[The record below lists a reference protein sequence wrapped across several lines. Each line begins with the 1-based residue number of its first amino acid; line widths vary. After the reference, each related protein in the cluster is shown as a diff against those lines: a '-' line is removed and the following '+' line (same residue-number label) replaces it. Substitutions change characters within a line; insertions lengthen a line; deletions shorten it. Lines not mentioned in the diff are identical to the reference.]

1 MKEFYRYLKRYA
13 KMAKKK
19 NIYEISIIGVLTI
32 IISIFTPALIANIIT
47 SMLKA
52 EYKAVIINIVIL
64 AVLQSI
70 KLLITILS
78 TRAFYDL
85 RKDFIVKIKSSLAK
99 SIFHLEMQSFD
110 KEQKGK
116 FIQRINKDPDIITD
130 LFNGIKQNM
139 LLLFTNIGVIIYVI
153 YLNPILGMIYLISF
167 MLSLYIRKKGVNT
180 KRKYKNQYLKEEE
193 KSTSLWNEILNG
205 IKEIKLLNVKKQ
217 FSDKTQESFKNIE
230 DYQYKAD
237 FIFNLYMKLTVI
249 IEWAANAIVIFLSIY
264 LIQKNIMSVE
274 QFVTIFMYRVNL
286 FSFVDNFTDLLDMIA
301 RFNLSSNRIFD
312 IIDMYKE
319 ENNEEEDCNCECLG
333 KIDFEN
339 VKFKY
344 DDKYILND
352 CTFSIMPNEK
362 VAIIGENGSGK
373 TTILN
378 LIARTYVANEGKI
391 KIDDKDIK
399 DLSEKYLRKNISM
412 ISQDFYIFNMSIKD
426 NLLLA
431 KPNAREDELQ
441 EVCKKVELDKYIQS
455 LPEKYQTLIG
465 ENGVNLSGGQRQRF
479 AIARALLRESKIIL
493 LDEATNALDE
503 NIENSIF
510 ELLEKLKTE
519 HTIVVVTHNLKH
531 IENFENK
538 YILKDGEIFKYE

>member
-116 FIQRINKDPDIITD
+116 FIQRINKDPDIIAD

-180 KRKYKNQYLKEEE
+180 KREYKNQYLKEEE

-249 IEWAANAIVIFLSIY
+249 IEWAANAIVVFLSIY

-319 ENNEEEDCNCECLG
+319 DNEEEDCNCECLG

-455 LPEKYQTLIG
+455 LPEKYETLIG

-531 IENFENK
+531 IENFENR

>member
-1 MKEFYRYLKRYA
+1 MKEFYKYLKRYA

-19 NIYEISIIGVLTI
+19 NIYEIGIISALTI

-47 SMLKA
+47 SMLKV
-52 EYKAVIINIVIL
+52 EYKVVIINLIIL

-70 KLLITILS
+70 KLFSTILS

-85 RKDFIVKIKSSLAK
+85 RKDFIVNIKNSLAK

-116 FIQRINKDPDIITD
+116 FIQRINKDPDIIAD
-130 LFNGIKQNM
+130 IFNGIKQNM
-139 LLLFTNIGVIIYVI
+139 LLLFTNIGIIIYVI
-153 YLNPILGMIYLISF
+153 YLNPILGTIYLLSF
-167 MLSLYIRKKGVNT
+167 ILSLYIRKKGVNT

-217 FSDKTQESFKNIE
+217 FSDKTQESFKSIE
-230 DYQYKAD
+230 TYQYKAD
-237 FIFNLYMKLTVI
+237 FIFNLYMKLTVL
-249 IEWAANAIVIFLSIY
+249 IEWGANAIVIFLSIY
-264 LIQKNIMSVE
+264 LIQKNIMNVE

-319 ENNEEEDCNCECLG
+319 ENEAKDSDSECSG
-333 KIDFEN
+333 KIEFEN

-344 DDKYILND
+344 DDKYILKG
-352 CTFSIMPNEK
+352 CTFSVMPNEK

-378 LIARTYVANEGKI
+378 LIARTYIANEGKI
-391 KIDDKDIK
+391 KIDDKDINN
-399 DLSEKYLRKNISM
+399 LSEKYLRKNISM

-431 KPNAREDELQ
+431 KPNAKENELQ

-455 LPEKYQTLIG
+455 LPEKYETLIG
-465 ENGVNLSGGQRQRF
+465 ENGLNLSGGQRQRF

>member
-1 MKEFYRYLKRYA
+1 MKETYRYLKRYA

-217 FSDKTQESFKNIE
+217 FSDKTQ
-230 DYQYKAD
+230 
-237 FIFNLYMKLTVI
+237 
-249 IEWAANAIVIFLSIY
+249 
-264 LIQKNIMSVE
+264 
-274 QFVTIFMYRVNL
+274 
-286 FSFVDNFTDLLDMIA
+286 
-301 RFNLSSNRIFD
+301 
-312 IIDMYKE
+312 
-319 ENNEEEDCNCECLG
+319 
-333 KIDFEN
+333 
-339 VKFKY
+339 
-344 DDKYILND
+344 
-352 CTFSIMPNEK
+352 
-362 VAIIGENGSGK
+362 
-373 TTILN
+373 
-378 LIARTYVANEGKI
+378 
-391 KIDDKDIK
+391 
-399 DLSEKYLRKNISM
+399 
-412 ISQDFYIFNMSIKD
+412 
-426 NLLLA
+426 
-431 KPNAREDELQ
+431 
-441 EVCKKVELDKYIQS
+441 
-455 LPEKYQTLIG
+455 
-465 ENGVNLSGGQRQRF
+465 
-479 AIARALLRESKIIL
+479 
-493 LDEATNALDE
+493 
-503 NIENSIF
+503 
-510 ELLEKLKTE
+510 
-519 HTIVVVTHNLKH
+519 
-531 IENFENK
+531 
-538 YILKDGEIFKYE
+538 

>member
-13 KMAKKK
+13 KMTKKK
-19 NIYEISIIGVLTI
+19 NIYEIGIIGVLTI

-47 SMLKA
+47 LMLKA
-52 EYKAVIINIVIL
+52 EYKAVIINIIIL

-70 KLLITILS
+70 KLLSTILS

-153 YLNPILGMIYLISF
+153 YLNPILGTIYLISF
-167 MLSLYIRKKGVNT
+167 ILSLYIRKKGVNT

-217 FSDKTQESFKNIE
+217 FSDKTQESFKSIE

-249 IEWAANAIVIFLSIY
+249 IEWTANAIVIFLSIY

-344 DDKYILND
+344 DDKYILNN

-431 KPNAREDELQ
+431 KPKAKEDELQ
-441 EVCKKVELDKYIQS
+441 EVCKKVGLDKYIQS
-455 LPEKYQTLIG
+455 LPEKYETLIG

-510 ELLEKLKTE
+510 KLLEKLKSE

-531 IENFENK
+531 IKNFENK
-538 YILKDGEIFKYE
+538 YILKNGEIYKYE